1 MSNPPFKPSIRP
13 LRRGAAAAAALALLL
28 GAAGPAVAQTPPPP
42 RPPATRQPQQPP
54 AAAAQPQTFGSWVR
68 ACERSGRTE
77 ICSLRQLVAP
87 KENPKQP
94 IMAVAIGRL
103 TPDRKMAMVIKLPT
117 QINREAGIGFRI
129 DGGEVMAIPVQGCD
143 AGSCTV
149 AITLDDTLLK
159 QLRAGN
165 EALVA
170 FRGQQGQVA
179 PMPVS
184 LAGLTRGLASLK

>member
-1 MSNPPFKPSIRP
+1 MSNPSSVPSIRP
-13 LRRGAAAAAALALLL
+13 LRRGAAVAAALALLL
-28 GAAGPAVAQTPPPP
+28 GAVGPAVAQSPTPP
-42 RPPATRQPQQPP
+42 RPPGTRQPP
-54 AAAAQPQTFGSWVR
+54 AAAGQPQTFGSWLR

-129 DGGEVMAIPVQGCD
+129 DGGDVMAIPIQGCD

-149 AITLDDTLLK
+149 AIALDDALLK

-165 EALVA
+165 EALIA